1 MIPGA
6 QKNAPIAT
14 LLKTPVVV
22 ANNNPRT
29 MTPIPQEKPTAR
41 PVTVDASGLKSSYT
55 IAYTGKG
62 RGFVGGNCTW
72 YVAQNKSVTWRGNAA
87 AWMKNARAQ

>member
-14 LLKTPVVV
+14 LLKTTPVVT
-22 ANNNPRT
+22 NPRT
-29 MTPIPQEKPTAR
+29 VTPVPGQKPTAR
-41 PVTVDASGLKSSYT
+41 PITVDASGLKSSYA
-55 IAYTGKG
+55 ISYTGKG